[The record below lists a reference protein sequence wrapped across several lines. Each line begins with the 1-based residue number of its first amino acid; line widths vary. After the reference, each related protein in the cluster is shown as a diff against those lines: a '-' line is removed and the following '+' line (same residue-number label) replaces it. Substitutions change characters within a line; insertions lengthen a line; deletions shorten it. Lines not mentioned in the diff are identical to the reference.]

1 MRGII
6 LAAGRG
12 SRMKHL
18 TSDRPKC
25 MVKLQGKPLIEW
37 QLDALRAAGIN
48 DIAIVT
54 GYRHE
59 LLSRYKLTEFHNA
72 RWSDTNMVASLACA
86 DKWLRS
92 VPSII
97 SYSDIFYESS
107 AVTSLIDCPRS
118 LAVTYDPN
126 WLSIWEKRF
135 DDPLSDAETFSLN
148 SSNQIIE
155 IGNKPKTVKEVQG
168 QYMGLLRI
176 TPEGWEQIVSVLDNF
191 AENKRNE
198 ISMTMVL
205 QNAIKHSNLE
215 IFGVPYLGEW
225 GEIDSQSDLEIFHS
239 TKSHKIKD

>member
-1 MRGII
+1 MCIR
-6 LAAGRG
+6 
-12 SRMKHL
+12 
-18 TSDRPKC
+18 DRS
-25 MVKLQGKPLIEW
+25 
-37 QLDALRAAGIN
+37 
-48 DIAIVT
+48 IV
-54 GYRHE
+54 
-59 LLSRYKLTEFHNA
+59 
-72 RWSDTNMVASLACA
+72 
-86 DKWLRS
+86 
-92 VPSII
+92 

-107 AVTSLIDCPRS
+107 AVTSLIDCPGS

-135 DDPLSDAETFSLN
+135 EDPLLDAETFSLN